1 MIQYNIENVK
11 ILQSDNCAQ
20 NDNSKSIIKDINE
33 VSLRLSSNMFGNSN
47 DEINYPRQLSLIHIK
62 LQIKLIISN
71 KEMVTS
77 LKHSGLLMESVTN
90 TIENIGKKQTNG
102 SLNML
107 LDTLGA
113 RFLGNMLVGKSN
125 QSRRRNNQN
134 RIEFLI
140 PPHPLTNYETQNYY

>member
-1 MIQYNIENVK
+1 
-11 ILQSDNCAQ
+11 
-20 NDNSKSIIKDINE
+20 
-33 VSLRLSSNMFGNSN
+33 MFGNSN
-47 DEINYPRQLSLIHIK
+47 DEINYPCQLSLIHIK
-62 LQIKLIISN
+62 LEIKLIISN

-77 LKHSGLLMESVTN
+77 LKHFGLLMGSVTN
-90 TIENIGKKQTNG
+90 TVENIGRKQTDG

-125 QSRRRNNQN
+125 QSRRRDNQN
-134 RIEFLI
+134 RIEFII